1 MGPGQGSPAA
11 CHTSRYLNAAEM
23 FSSRARPAR
32 LVKACHRGRRCQT
45 CACEK
50 RGCVRL
56 ARCRASDVQD
66 GASARR
72 TQFTWSCRRI
82 RPWFATP
89 HRQPRTRRRSTTLRC
104 SRISPLC
111 PDNACESL
119 LDDEDTL
126 FFFHGERSGCGMTP
140 FRGCLVPI
148 FLGGFGY
155 LYVPSGDHPT
165 GIPRYAGQQPGF
177 ILSTSSWQGTRAVE
191 TRAMADALG
200 KMISTLSP
208 SQIEALSNVL
218 ALAQGGDQRRSVEAV
233 EVPTNV
239 DSGDTVTRFA
249 LRLASTWCPCRK
261 GSGPCLVLT
270 PRFHAHLCADVHPPV
285 HELCAP
291 DDHPRAG
298 TLLRRPLASPERPRD
313 GDALVFHHVYRHPA
327 VDVRRVHHQL

>member
-1 MGPGQGSPAA
+1 
-11 CHTSRYLNAAEM
+11 
-23 FSSRARPAR
+23 
-32 LVKACHRGRRCQT
+32 
-45 CACEK
+45 
-50 RGCVRL
+50 
-56 ARCRASDVQD
+56 
-66 GASARR
+66 
-72 TQFTWSCRRI
+72 
-82 RPWFATP
+82 
-89 HRQPRTRRRSTTLRC
+89 
-104 SRISPLC
+104 
-111 PDNACESL
+111 
-119 LDDEDTL
+119 
-126 FFFHGERSGCGMTP
+126 
-140 FRGCLVPI
+140 
-148 FLGGFGY
+148 
-155 LYVPSGDHPT
+155 
-165 GIPRYAGQQPGF
+165 
-177 ILSTSSWQGTRAVE
+177 
-191 TRAMADALG
+191 MADALG

-313 GDALVFHHVYRHPA
+313 GDALVFHHVYHHPA
-327 VDVRRVHHQL
+327 VDARRVHHQL